1 MPTFINHND
10 ILPAKKRH
18 QMADIGKLRG
28 IQKAI
33 AAQVRTEDKVQL
45 DGIKSIAGFDVAFFG
60 DKAVCAAV
68 VLAFPSMT
76 VLERKYLLTKP
87 EMPYI
92 PGFLSF
98 REGPAILQ
106 TYYDLEH
113 NPEILMVDGHGI
125 AHPLRAG
132 LASYVGVELAKPC
145 IGVAK
150 GLLIGEIVD
159 DKVMIGNEVR
169 GKLVK
174 TKEHAKPIIVSPG
187 HLISVDTAAEIVRKC
202 IVPPHKL
209 PEPLH
214 QAHRF
219 ADRMAERYQEGKPE
233 EKPED

>member
-1 MPTFINHND
+1 MTTALH
-10 ILPAKKRH
+10 LEKERGRMQVQTA
-18 QMADIGKLRG
+18 KLRS
-28 IQKAI
+28 IQRAI
-33 AAQVRTEDKVQL
+33 ARQVKTEDKVKL
-45 DGIKSIAGFDVAFFG
+45 DDIKTIAGFDVAFFG

-68 VLAFPSMT
+68 VLDFKTMT
-76 VLERKYLLTKP
+76 VLEKKYLLLKA

-92 PGFLSF
+92 PGFLAF

-106 TYYDLEH
+106 TYYDLEYD
-113 NPEILMVDGHGI
+113 PDILMVDGHGI

-150 GLLIGEIVD
+150 SMLVGEIVD

-169 GKLVK
+169 GRLVK
-174 TKEHAKPIIVSPG
+174 TKEHAKPVIVSPG
-187 HLISVDTAAEIVRKC
+187 HLISVDTAVEIVKKC

-219 ADRMAERYQEGKPE
+219 ADTMAGKYQGAP
-233 EKPED
+233 